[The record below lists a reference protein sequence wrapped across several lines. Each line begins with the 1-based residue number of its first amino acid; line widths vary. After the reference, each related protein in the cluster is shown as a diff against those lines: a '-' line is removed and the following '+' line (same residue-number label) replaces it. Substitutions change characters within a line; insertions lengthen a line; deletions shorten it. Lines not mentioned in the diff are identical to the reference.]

1 MFFLYVLLIVF
12 CIKHLLLLLR
22 SYILMIGSLIG
33 ARINKNRAE
42 QTAVKGG
49 GDRKAQYIKGKMNL
63 GQGVKSQRG
72 SFQTK
77 SGHPALYFRGGTFL
91 WIFYAFSVLCLLC
104 LCARLCICALWSP
117 AGKGLTSCLS
127 FVVYNCEFATFPL
140 VSWVRCG
147 TCLYRFLIFAPLLTY
162 ISF

>member
-1 MFFLYVLLIVF
+1 MFFSYVLLIVF

-33 ARINKNRAE
+33 ARINKNRTE

-63 GQGVKSQRG
+63 VQGVKSQRV

-77 SGHPALYFRGGTFL
+77 SGHPALYVRGGIFCGSFMLFL
-91 WIFYAFSVLCLLC
+91 SCVCYVFVRVCLYVLCGHLL
-104 LCARLCICALWSP
+104 
-117 AGKGLTSCLS
+117 GKG
-127 FVVYNCEFATFPL
+127 
-140 VSWVRCG
+140 
-147 TCLYRFLIFAPLLTY
+147 
-162 ISF
+162 